1 MTPGSTRTTWKPSA
15 NRWPDVHRLHH
26 DLQRV
31 GFKNPK
37 WRSCRSPFS
46 TTMASFTRN
55 LFLRVNSFVP
65 PPSTSKFWNDC
76 CSASVAFGQTCTW
89 LDRGCCCTTTRRL
102 TLRFVCQIL
111 AHRGVIV
118 VDHPPYSP
126 DLTPADIFLFPCLK
140 TALNGT
146 RFDDLDDIQGS
157 VTTTLKTIFTEAFS
171 ESFQNLFDRFQR
183 CIERDKGYFE
193 DQKKSFFHS
202 VTFHWFLTTFTELFG
217 HTLYM

>member
-126 DLTPADIFLFPCLK
+126 DLTPADFSSFPDD
-140 TALNGT
+140 TGPSRSNALNDLFLSRFGT
-146 RFDDLDDIQGS
+146 SQPSIKEESNRQIFEKRFLWPPRLD
-157 VTTTLKTIFTEAFS
+157 
-171 ESFQNLFDRFQR
+171 
-183 CIERDKGYFE
+183 ERHRLRKFAWISIK
-193 DQKKSFFHS
+193 Q
-202 VTFHWFLTTFTELFG
+202 FLVQT
-217 HTLYM
+217 